1 MVRGLFKGGPA
12 EQSGLKLGDIIL
24 SMKGHKV
31 DSLRELTRLLRQEF
45 EAGHVV
51 EVELFR
57 DGSTRKM
64 SLFLAERPQ

>member
-1 MVRGLFKGGPA
+1 M
-12 EQSGLKLGDIIL
+12 KLGDIIL

-51 EVELFR
+51 EVELIR
-57 DGSTRKM
+57 DGSNKKIF
-64 SLFLAERPQ
+64 LFLAERPN